1 MASIVERGARMEGFR
16 DCLKSERLRLLYDYW
31 LRIRP
36 APDRLPGR
44 AHLDP
49 LDIPAIL
56 PWIILFDMGQG
67 PADTRYRL
75 VGTQIV
81 ERVGRDFTGRL
92 LSEGY
97 WGHDTDKVLEDYW
110 AVAQAGRP
118 ELWQRRMVD
127 REGIPHAYDYL
138 LLPLASDGKRVDILL
153 AGVAFDVWIEE
164 NIL

>member
-1 MASIVERGARMEGFR
+1 MEGFR
-16 DCLKSERLRLLYDYW
+16 DGLKSERLGLLYDYW

-56 PWIILFDMGQG
+56 PWVILFDMGER

-75 VGTQIV
+75 IGTSIV
-81 ERVGRDFTGRL
+81 DRVGRDFTGRL

-110 AVAQAGRP
+110 AVAQAGLP
-118 ELWQRRMVD
+118 ALWRRRMVD
-127 REGIPHAYDYL
+127 REGLPQVYDYL
-138 LLPLASDGKRVDILL
+138 LLPLAADGKRVDILL
-153 AGVAFDVWIEE
+153 AGVAFESWGEE
-164 NIL
+164 ILL